1 MCRLIAISNRALCN
15 DDFAERIRKISAL
28 GIPVI
33 LREKDLSEDEYY
45 KLLCRVKVPDITAH
59 TYADAA
65 RRVGCRRI
73 HMPIPVLE
81 HVDVSDFERVGASV
95 HSVEQAL
102 HAIQLG
108 ATYLTAG
115 HIFATDCKKG
125 LPPRG
130 VDLIKEIKAAVDIP
144 VYALGGITPQN
155 AGEVLNAGA
164 DGVCVMS
171 GFMTCD
177 SIEEYAN
184 MYSAFIKQVGKSGF
198 KN

>member
-1 MCRLIAISNRALCN
+1 MCKLIAVSNRALCN
-15 DDFAERIRKISAL
+15 DNFVERIRKISEL

-33 LREKDLSEDEYY
+33 LREKDLSENEYY
-45 KLLCRVKVPDITAH
+45 RLLCSVNVPEITAH
-59 TYADAA
+59 TYAGAA
-65 RRVGCRRI
+65 QRFGCRRI
-73 HMPIPVLE
+73 HMPLPALE
-81 HVDVSDFERVGASV
+81 RVDVSDFESVGASV

-102 HAIQLG
+102 RAVRLG

-130 VDLIKEIKAAVDIP
+130 VNLIKEIKSAVDIP
-144 VYALGGITPQN
+144 VYAIGGITPRN
-155 AGEVLNAGA
+155 AGEAINAGA

-177 SIEEYAN
+177 NIEEYAN
-184 MYSAFIKQVGKSGF
+184 MYSDLAKQTGQSKS